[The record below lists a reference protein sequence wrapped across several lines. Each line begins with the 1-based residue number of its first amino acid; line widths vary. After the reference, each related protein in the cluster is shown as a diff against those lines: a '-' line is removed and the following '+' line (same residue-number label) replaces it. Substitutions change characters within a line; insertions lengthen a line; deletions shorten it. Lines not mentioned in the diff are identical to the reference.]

1 MREQRLNAANTRL
14 NRHVMEQR
22 MAIRDIEDA
31 LSGAEM
37 GLRILNLEDSAT
49 PGPES
54 GINALSIEQML
65 DACQLE
71 DMSLNR
77 IAGIVSINQ

>member
-1 MREQRLNAANTRL
+1 
-14 NRHVMEQR
+14 

-31 LSGAEM
+31 LSGAVM
-37 GLRILNLEDSAT
+37 GLGMLNLEDSAT